1 MTKQDLADRKQKILQ
16 AVIHHYI
23 RTAKPVGSETIIE
36 HYRFDLS
43 PATVRNI
50 LGSLEKE
57 GYLTHLH
64 TSGGRVPTDKG
75 YRLYVDK
82 LMQMQRLTRNEERR
96 IEKEYE
102 LQRLEIDRIMQETSK
117 MLSML
122 SHYTGFVLSPSNVED
137 TLSRI
142 ELIKIGAA
150 KVLAVIVT
158 EAGLVRHRIIPLTEE
173 IIEGE
178 LSELNSALNKSMVG
192 VSVKNIDLEIIRRV
206 HQERAKQQKYL
217 QIMENILSQ
226 AFRSMNE
233 GEIYLEGTSHILEQ
247 PEFVNYEKML
257 NVIKIIDEKR
267 MFFDLLGDTIESQGV
282 RVLIGQ
288 ENAYKDL
295 QECSIVTSTYKA
307 GDRTVGVLGI
317 IGPRRMEYSRMVA
330 LVDYF
335 SHLINRILNKT
346 ERGVPRESGKR
357 QKSSGIS

>member
-23 RTAKPVGSETIIE
+23 RTAKPVGSETVIE

-50 LGSLEKE
+50 LSSLEKE

-82 LMQMQRLTRNEERR
+82 LMQMQHLTRDEERR

-122 SHYTGFVLSPSNVED
+122 SHYTGFVLSPSSVED
-137 TLSRI
+137 TLARI
-142 ELIKIGAA
+142 ELIKIGTA

-158 EAGLVRHRIIPLTEE
+158 EAGLVRHRIVPLAEE
-173 IIEGE
+173 ITEGE
-178 LSELNSALNKSMVG
+178 LRELNRSLNKSMVG

-206 HQERAKQQKYL
+206 HQERDRQQKYL
-217 QIMENILSQ
+217 QIMESILSQ
-226 AFRSMNE
+226 AFRSINE
-233 GEIYLEGTSHILEQ
+233 GEIYLEGASHILEQ
-247 PEFVNYEKML
+247 PDFVNYEKMR
-257 NVIKIIDEKR
+257 NVIKMIDEKK
-267 MFFDLLGDTIESQGV
+267 MFFDIIGNTIGLQGV
-282 RVLIGQ
+282 HVVIGQ

-307 GDRTVGVLGI
+307 GDKTIGALGI

-346 ERGVPRESGKR
+346 ERGIPRESGKKR
-357 QKSSGIS
+357 QP